1 MYFPCFCILEMKHM
15 TLLQRDKENIE
26 LPCVQSRFSY
36 LVWQQGS
43 IQRHTAEN
51 PFWLSTYRRRFDG
64 ACHSAPD
71 SSRF

>member
-36 LVWQQGS
+36 PAWTAGQYSMPYGRKS
-43 IQRHTAEN
+43 IPGLCLRMMI
-51 PFWLSTYRRRFDG
+51 
-64 ACHSAPD
+64 
-71 SSRF
+71 

>member
-36 LVWQQGS
+36 LVWRALQETKTYGRKS
-43 IQRHTAEN
+43 ILAQYLQT
-51 PFWLSTYRRRFDG
+51 TI
-64 ACHSAPD
+64 
-71 SSRF
+71 

>member
-1 MYFPCFCILEMKHM
+1 M
-15 TLLQRDKENIE
+15 TLLQRDRENIE
-26 LPCVQSRFSY
+26 LGREE
-36 LVWQQGS
+36 GS

>member
-36 LVWQQGS
+36 LVWTAGQYSTPYGRKS
-43 IQRHTAEN
+43 ILAQYFQT
-51 PFWLSTYRRRFDG
+51 TI
-64 ACHSAPD
+64 
-71 SSRF
+71 